1 MIQQTPIYT
10 EKMTADEKRAYLLR
24 KVSMLTETQAATALD
39 LLAIYFRGTEAEREA
54 LKRLTAGLDTLTD
67 AQISANWNALEQLIK
82 AFKAREG
89 GADA

>member
-39 LLAIYFRGTEAEREA
+39 LLAIYFRGTEAERKE
-54 LKRLTAGLDTLTD
+54 LEHLTAGLNTLTD
-67 AQISANWNALEQLIK
+67 AEASANRDALEALISAHRAQK
-82 AFKAREG
+82 G
-89 GADA
+89 GGKE

>member
-39 LLAIYFRGTEAEREA
+39 LLAIYFRGTEAEREE
-54 LKRLTAGLDTLTD
+54 LERLTAGLDTLTD
-67 AQISANWNALEQLIK
+67 AQIMANWNALERLIK